1 MTRLIRLFVS
11 ALVPVFM
18 LAGFA
23 AQPVAA
29 QEKAKA
35 AKAEASKPTIK
46 ILFENDKTRVF
57 EVTFKPG
64 DEGGNVARPY
74 RIVRALKGGTIQRIY
89 PDGKTETR
97 VWKTGE
103 VREVGPDTPFIPKNV
118 GKTTIVLYVVELK
131 QAK

>member
-1 MTRLIRLFVS
+1 MTRLIRLFAS

-29 QEKAKA
+29 QEKAKE
-35 AKAEASKPTIK
+35 AKAAAGKTTLK

-57 EVTFKPG
+57 EATFKPG

-74 RIVRALKGGTIQRIY
+74 RIVRALKGGTLQRTY
-89 PDGKTETR
+89 PDGKKENR
-97 VWKTGE
+97 EWKTGE

-118 GKTTIVLYVVELK
+118 GKTTVVLYVVEFK